1 MKKTQ
6 ADFLTHEKYILKYS
20 TSGKFIQKELMI
32 ITRTKEYDMILFQ
45 KDGWMWYLPMFICI
59 PYWPFGIVC
68 THGRKGASLPEHLPC
83 KVVL

>member
-1 MKKTQ
+1 
-6 ADFLTHEKYILKYS
+6 
-20 TSGKFIQKELMI
+20 MI